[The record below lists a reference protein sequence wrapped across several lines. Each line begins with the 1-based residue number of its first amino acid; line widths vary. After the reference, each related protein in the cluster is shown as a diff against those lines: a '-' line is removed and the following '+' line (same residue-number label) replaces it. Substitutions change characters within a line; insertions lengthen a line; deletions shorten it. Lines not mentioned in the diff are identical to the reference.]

1 MHTLCQTQR
10 SPTVT
15 PLPSTT
21 IISMTEFYGTITN
34 MNNKP
39 LHVIGETLAQWAHD
53 LWDDDCVTTSPLDTF
68 TTVES
73 DSTRMELSKNGNN
86 DVTLYIFTADHDG
99 CDMFHKF
106 AISAYYGGVNV
117 TYPRNISGREL
128 LKIYDKTRVLTK
140 K

>member
-1 MHTLCQTQR
+1 
-10 SPTVT
+10 
-15 PLPSTT
+15 
-21 IISMTEFYGTITN
+21 MTEFYGTITN

-53 LWDDDCVTTSPLDTF
+53 LWDDDCVTTSPMDTF

-73 DSTRMELSKNGNN
+73 DSTRMELSREGDSNIM
-86 DVTLYIFTADHDG
+86 LYIVTSDNDG
-99 CDMFHKF
+99 YDIFHKF

-128 LKIYDKTRVLTK
+128 LKSYAKTRVLTK

>member
-39 LHVIGETLAQWAHD
+39 LHVIGETLAQWAHN
-53 LWDDDCVTTSPLDTF
+53 LWREDFHVTSPVENF
-68 TTVES
+68 TIIES
-73 DSTRMELSKNGNN
+73 DPTRMELSREGDSNIM
-86 DVTLYIFTADHDG
+86 LYIVTSDNDG
-99 CDMFHKF
+99 YDIFHKF

-128 LKIYDKTRVLTK
+128 LKSYAKTRVLTK